1 MFEHFD
7 EYQAAAKT
15 TAVYPGQGCNFTYPA
30 LGLNGESGEV
40 AEHAKKVL
48 RDDFGFITEQRREKI
63 KYELG
68 DVLWYVAICADEAG
82 LSFSEIA
89 EANLDKLKKRM
100 EEGKIQGSGSER

>member
-1 MFEHFD
+1 MFEQFD
-7 EYQAAAKT
+7 EYQKQQNNSNLPWT
-15 TAVYPGQGCNFTYPA
+15 GMQLCLPCTWW
-30 LGLNGESGEV
+30 NGESGEV

-48 RDDFGFITEQRREKI
+48 RDDFGFITEQHKEKI